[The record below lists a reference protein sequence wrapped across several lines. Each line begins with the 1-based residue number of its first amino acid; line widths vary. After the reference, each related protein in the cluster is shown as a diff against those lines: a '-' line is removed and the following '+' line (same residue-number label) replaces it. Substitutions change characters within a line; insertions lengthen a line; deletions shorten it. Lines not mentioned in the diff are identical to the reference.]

1 MQRRKEER
9 KIIMVELNSIEML
22 GFVLYRQNVTAKR
35 FLEVLDAIH

>member
-22 GFVLYRQNVTAKR
+22 GFVLYRKNVTAKR
-35 FLEVLDAIH
+35 FLEVLNAIH